1 VAGTFPHT
9 NQNKFS
15 KGDSYLKKTTGIAL
29 ALGAMLIVPGGAWAA
44 PTKADTKAASAECH
58 ALRDASPSKE
68 EFRTLYGPFGKC
80 VSTKA
85 KEEAA
90 ERRASRR
97 AAREACKEQDL
108 KGKEYRDCVKGTAEN
123 KKAKKDA
130 KDEARIEAA
139 EGCTAEQEADADAF
153 AEEYGTKKNAFRKCV
168 KANT

>member
-1 VAGTFPHT
+1 M
-9 NQNKFS
+9 
-15 KGDSYLKKTTGIAL
+15 KKTIGIAL
-29 ALGAMLIVPGGAWAA
+29 ALGALLVVPAGTPAA

-68 EFRTLYGPFGKC
+68 EFRTLYGPFGEC

-90 ERRASRR
+90 ERRAARR
-97 AAREACKEQDL
+97 AAREACEEQDL
-108 KGKEYRDCVKGTAEN
+108 KGKEHADCVNAEAKEN
-123 KKAKKDA
+123 KAKADA

-139 EGCTAEQEADADAF
+139 EGCTAEQEADAEAF
-153 AEEYGTKKNAFRKCV
+153 AEKYGTKKNAFRKCV